1 MLLKLSFLLFWHLV
15 NGSHDLL
22 SNIKIDEKMELTR
35 AAITIMDKI
44 CNDPTINFIYL
55 NHHHH
60 SMTLEGMI
68 KIASLELRAT
78 VQLESTN
85 HLNYTPI
92 ASKSCNVFTIT
103 SLNDFKRIYSL
114 INPQLF
120 NYRKHFLI
128 VSHNYLPPAHIEQ
141 IFNLMWQKFILNANL
156 IAYDSQDRLVV
167 STFFPFKAH
176 ACNDTRPV
184 IVNYFKNGE
193 FINDTDHLIT
203 DKLSDLQ
210 GCPLRVVTSYR
221 SEPFVIIENVQNETK
236 FSGRDINLIQTLAKS
251 LNFRTKFI
259 VLEEKGFLLEN
270 GSSEGI
276 FKYLSNGSAD
286 LALND
291 LWITRIRKIFF
302 DVTTPYFY
310 DDLIFVIPAVAELN
324 SLEKLI
330 YPFSVNLWKIL
341 IGCLLAGCFV
351 IIVIKFKSKTVQ
363 NFVFGRGVK
372 NQFYNMWAGILGTT
386 QQKLPRR
393 NFARF
398 LLMKFLLFSL
408 VVRTAYQSALYQFMQ
423 SDKKHK
429 GPQTINDILEL
440 EYNFYVLALNMDLF
454 VQFENLQ
461 KR

>member
-1 MLLKLSFLLFWHLV
+1 M
-15 NGSHDLL
+15 D
-22 SNIKIDEKMELTR
+22 LTR
-35 AAITIMDKI
+35 AAITIMEKI
-44 CNDPTINFIYL
+44 CNEPTINFVYL
-55 NHHHH
+55 KH
-60 SMTLEGMI
+60 SMDLEGMI
-68 KIASLELRAT
+68 KIASQELRAT

-92 ASKSCNVFTIT
+92 ASKSCNIFTIT
-103 SLNDFKRIYSL
+103 SLNDFMRIYSI
-114 INPQLF
+114 INPRLF

-128 VSHNYLPPAHIEQ
+128 VSLICLPPAHIEQ

-156 IAYDSQDRLVV
+156 IAYDSQNRLAV

-184 IVNYFKNGE
+184 IVNYFKSGK
-193 FINDTDHLIT
+193 FINDTDHLLT

-210 GCPLRVVTSYR
+210 ECPLRIVTSVR
-221 SEPFVIIENVQNETK
+221 SEPFVIIENVQNKTQ

-291 LWITRIRKIFF
+291 LWITRVRKIFF

-310 DDLIFVIPAVAELN
+310 DDLIFVIPAVSELN

-330 YPFSVNLWKIL
+330 YPFSKELWIVL
-341 IGCLLAGCFV
+341 IGCLLTGCLV
-351 IIVIKFKSKTVQ
+351 IIFIKFQSKTVQ
-363 NFVFGRGVK
+363 NFVFGRDVK
-372 NQFYNMWAGILGTT
+372 NQFFNMWIALLGTT

-393 NFARF
+393 NFSRF
-398 LLMKFLLFSL
+398 LLMKFLLLSL
-408 VVRTAYQSALYQFMQ
+408 VIRTAYQAALYQFMQ

-440 EYNFYVLALNMDLF
+440 DYDFYVIALNMDLF
-454 VQFENLQ
+454 TQFENLR